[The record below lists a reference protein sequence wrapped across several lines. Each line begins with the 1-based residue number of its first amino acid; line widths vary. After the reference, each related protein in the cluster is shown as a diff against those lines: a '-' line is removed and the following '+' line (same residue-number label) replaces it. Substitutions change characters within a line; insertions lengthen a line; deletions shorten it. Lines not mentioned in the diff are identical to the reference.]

1 MNVKNQIEKS
11 NHEISMGLR
20 LKAVNRLRNLINTC
34 PDNMEAR
41 ETLAEIYYKS
51 GFYDAAGLY
60 WILTKTDNKDI
71 KSCVAVYEKSVN
83 YSPIQILRDIKY
95 RGDKSG
101 LPDYA
106 MQKLK
111 TLETEAFERS
121 RLRESHNFK
130 SNKKMSV
137 TPLFKDKLVTLML
150 SFIVV
155 TMAVVFFVGLATSVF
170 WLWGILF

>member
-11 NHEISMGLR
+11 NNEISEGLK
-20 LKAVNRLRNLINTC
+20 LKAVSRLRNLINAC

-41 ETLAEIYYKS
+41 EALAEVYYKS
-51 GFYDAAGLY
+51 GFFDAAGLY
-60 WILTKTDNKDI
+60 WILTETDNNNI
-71 KSCVAVYEKSVN
+71 KKCVAVYEKSVN

-101 LPDYA
+101 LPYYA
-106 MQKLK
+106 IQKLN
-111 TLETEAFERS
+111 TLESEALERS

-130 SNKKMSV
+130 SSKQMPGS
-137 TPLFKDKLVTLML
+137 PLFKDKLVTLML
-150 SFIVV
+150 SSIVV
-155 TMAVVFFVGLATSVF
+155 TLGIVFFVGLATSVS